1 MKSNLVLKR
10 LMVIPAIGVLVA
22 LSSQG
27 VAYGANEV
35 GVDGYTNMESTSY
48 GRGILSNVPTRL
60 PQGEIAKPTVENI
73 NKKPTI
79 LEINTLPITTQAM
92 LVQFIESGE
101 VASAFIDQSE
111 GNVVLTTNKG
121 VRILGI
127 INNDT
132 VILPLL
138 VNKKIETKFVKFTP
152 IPKSK
157 SKPKDKNS
165 GFTAIIYLRILCIS
179 LFIGGCLTA
188 FIHRRNSKK
197 IKVLAL
203 DGDMVSYKTR
213 GATEGQIPRVTFAD
227 VAGCEEAIEDL
238 QELAQF
244 LKDPERFHE
253 LGAKVPKGALLIGP
267 PGTGKTLLARA
278 VAGEA
283 GVPFFSAAGSDF
295 VEMYVGVGASRV
307 RELFAKAKAC
317 EKAIIFIDEIDAVA
331 KIRSSNSQN
340 SNDERD
346 GTLNAILHE
355 LDGFAKSNVILLAAT
370 NRSEMLD
377 PAIMRPGR
385 LDRKINVPNPD
396 RKGREAILH
405 IHAKGKP
412 LAKDVDLSLIAKRT
426 PGMSGADLSSILN
439 EAAIEAVRRNLKQID
454 ASCLSDGV
462 ALVAMGRARK
472 SAVVTDRD
480 RLITAWHEAGHTI
493 CALLH
498 PDAADP
504 VSVSIT
510 PRGHAGGITW
520 MSGSDDQYLQR
531 NQAAAQLIVALGGRA
546 AEEMLL
552 EGEFT
557 QGPSSDLEHATKLA
571 DRMVNYY
578 GMTRR
583 GLMVRE
589 SDSGT
594 ASAEVIEELLSG
606 ALVDAKN
613 LLTDNLEFM
622 ELLISRLL
630 ESETL
635 DQPEILEI
643 HAMVYESTGNIE
655 RVHPKI
661 SQTMRSL
668 RNATEMAVSVGLDF
682 VEKTN
687 QNVIKA
693 IKNPLN
699 TKSIN
704 QEDGLTVSENPK
716 ELE

>member
-1 MKSNLVLKR
+1 MENMNIVKKILTSLLIGLVFSISNPISSNAVEPTSAG
-10 LMVIPAIGVLVA
+10 VPPIGTP
-22 LSSQG
+22 SEP
-27 VAYGANEV
+27 YGYN
-35 GVDGYTNMESTSY
+35 
-48 GRGILSNVPTRL
+48 RGIINNSPSRL
-60 PQGEIAKPTVENI
+60 PVGDIAKPTLANI
-73 NKKPTI
+73 TKLPSVK
-79 LEINTLPITTQAM
+79 EINTLPITTQAM
-92 LVQFIESGE
+92 LKQFIQSGE
-101 VASAFIDQSE
+101 IKSAFIDQKM
-111 GNVVLTTNKG
+111 GNVVLTTVQG
-121 VRILGI
+121 VRILGL
-127 INNDT
+127 INNDSE
-132 VILPLL
+132 ILSLL
-138 VNKKIETKFVKFTP
+138 INKEIKTKFVTFTP
-152 IPKSK
+152 LSKKKNQDEKS
-157 SKPKDKNS
+157 NS
-165 GFTAIIYLRILCIS
+165 FGLLFYTRILCLI
-179 LFIGGCLTA
+179 LFLVGCVTA
-188 FIHRRNSKK
+188 FVHQRNAKK
-197 IKVLAL
+197 IKVLATE
-203 DGDMVSYKTR
+203 GNMVSYKTS
-213 GATEGQIPRVTFAD
+213 GSVEGFIPRVTFAD
-227 VAGCEEAIEDL
+227 VAGCQEAIEDL

-244 LKDPERFHE
+244 LKDPEKFNE

-267 PGTGKTLLARA
+267 PGTGKTLLAKA

-295 VEMYVGVGASRV
+295 VEMYVGVGAKRV
-307 RELFAKAKAC
+307 RELFAKARAC

-331 KIRSSNSQN
+331 KVRSSNANN
-340 SNDERD
+340 SNDERE
-346 GTLNAILHE
+346 GTLNALLHE
-355 LDGFAKSNVILLAAT
+355 LDGFSKSNIILLAAT

-396 RKGREAILH
+396 RKGREAILE
-405 IHAKGKP
+405 IHSKGKP
-412 LAKDVDLSLIAKRT
+412 LAKDVDLALIAKRT

-454 ASCLSDGV
+454 AACLSDGV

-480 RLITAWHEAGHTI
+480 RLITAWHEAGHTV

-498 PDAADP
+498 PEASDP

-531 NQAAAQLIVALGGRA
+531 NQAAAQLVVALGGRA

-571 DRMVNYY
+571 DRMVNNY

-589 SDSGT
+589 SQKDS
-594 ASAEVIEELLSG
+594 ASAEVIEELLTG
-606 ALVDAKN
+606 ALIDAKN
-613 LLTDNLEFM
+613 LLSDNLEFM
-622 ELLISRLL
+622 ELLITRLL

-643 HAMVYESTGNIE
+643 HAIVYEGDANVE
-655 RVHPKI
+655 RIHPKI

-668 RNATEMAVSVGLDF
+668 RNVTENVVSAGIEF
-682 VEKTN
+682 VEKAN
-687 QNVIKA
+687 HNVVKA
-693 IKNPLN
+693 IKQPLADN
-699 TKSIN
+699 NNLVEEIIIEKD
-704 QEDGLTVSENPK
+704 EK
-716 ELE
+716 

>member
-1 MKSNLVLKR
+1 MIKNTSTKVLLSILIGLVFS
-10 LMVIPAIGVLVA
+10 I
-22 LSSQG
+22 SSSFSSFSAEPTSAG
-27 VAYGANEV
+27 LTNV
-35 GVDGYTNMESTSY
+35 GTPSEPYTF
-48 GRGILSNVPTRL
+48 GRGIINNSPSRL
-60 PQGEIAKPTVENI
+60 PQGEIAKPTIENI
-73 NKKPTI
+73 TKKPSI
-79 LEINTLPITTQAM
+79 REVNTLPITTQAM
-92 LVQFIESGE
+92 LKQFVQSGE
-101 VASAFIDQSE
+101 VKSAFIDQKL
-111 GNVVLTTNKG
+111 GYVVLTTDQG
-121 VRILGI
+121 VRILGL
-127 INNDT
+127 INNESE
-132 VILPLL
+132 ILSLL
-138 VNKKIETKFVKFTP
+138 VNKGIKTKFVTFTP
-152 IPKSK
+152 LSK
-157 SKPKDKNS
+157 KKNQGGESKTFDLL
-165 GFTAIIYLRILCIS
+165 FYTRILCLI
-179 LFIGGCLTA
+179 LFLAGCVTA
-188 FIHRRNSKK
+188 FIHQRNAKK
-197 IKVLAL
+197 IRVLAIE
-203 DGDMVSYKTR
+203 GDMVPYKTS
-213 GATEGQIPRVTFAD
+213 GSAEGYIPRVTFAD
-227 VAGCEEAIEDL
+227 VAGCQEAIEDL

-244 LKDPERFHE
+244 LKDPDKFNE
-253 LGAKVPKGALLIGP
+253 LGAKVPRGALLVGP

-295 VEMYVGVGASRV
+295 VEMYVGVGAKRV

-331 KIRSSNSQN
+331 KIRSSNANN
-340 SNDERD
+340 SNDERE

-355 LDGFAKSNVILLAAT
+355 LDGFSKSNVILLAAT
-370 NRSEMLD
+370 NRAEMLD
-377 PAIMRPGR
+377 PAILRPGR

-396 RKGREAILH
+396 RKGREAILE

-412 LAKDVDLSLIAKRT
+412 LAKDVDLALIAKRT

-454 ASCLSDGV
+454 AACLSDGV

-480 RLITAWHEAGHTI
+480 RLITAWHEAGHTV

-498 PDAADP
+498 PEASDP

-531 NQAAAQLIVALGGRA
+531 NQAAAQLVVALGGRA

-571 DRMVNYY
+571 DRMVNTY

-589 SDSGT
+589 SQKDT
-594 ASAEVIEELLSG
+594 ASAEVIEELLTG
-606 ALVDAKN
+606 ALIDAKN
-613 LLTDNLEFM
+613 LLSDNLEFM
-622 ELLISRLL
+622 ELLITRLL

-643 HAMVYESTGNIE
+643 HAIIYEGDANVE

-668 RNATEMAVSVGLDF
+668 RNVTENVVSAGIEF

-693 IKNPLN
+693 IGQP
-699 TKSIN
+699 IV
-704 QEDGLTVSENPK
+704 EDNKLREEISKKKDEK
-716 ELE
+716 QK

>member
-1 MKSNLVLKR
+1 MENMNIVKKILTSLLIGLVFSVANPISSKA
-10 LMVIPAIGVLVA
+10 VDPSSAGVPPIGTP
-22 LSSQG
+22 SEP
-27 VAYGANEV
+27 YGYN
-35 GVDGYTNMESTSY
+35 
-48 GRGILSNVPTRL
+48 RGIINNSPSRL
-60 PQGEIAKPTVENI
+60 PVGDIAKPTVANI
-73 NKKPTI
+73 TKLPSVK
-79 LEINTLPITTQAM
+79 EINTLPITTQAM
-92 LVQFIESGE
+92 LKQFIQSGE
-101 VASAFIDQSE
+101 IKSAFIDQKM
-111 GNVVLTTNKG
+111 GNVVLTTVQG
-121 VRILGI
+121 VRILGLI
-127 INNDT
+127 SNESEILSLLINKE
-132 VILPLL
+132 I
-138 VNKKIETKFVKFTP
+138 KTKFVTFTP
-152 IPKSK
+152 LLKKNNQDEKS
-157 SKPKDKNS
+157 NS
-165 GFTAIIYLRILCIS
+165 FGLLFYTRILFLI
-179 LFIGGCLTA
+179 LFLVGCVTA
-188 FIHRRNSKK
+188 FIHQRNAKK
-197 IKVLAL
+197 IKVLATE
-203 DGDMVSYKTR
+203 GSMVSYKTS
-213 GATEGQIPRVTFAD
+213 GPAEGFIPRVTFAD
-227 VAGCEEAIEDL
+227 VAGCQEAIEDL

-244 LKDPERFHE
+244 LKDPEKFNE

-267 PGTGKTLLARA
+267 PGTGKTLLAKA

-295 VEMYVGVGASRV
+295 VEMYVGVGAKRV
-307 RELFAKAKAC
+307 RELFAKARAC

-331 KIRSSNSQN
+331 KVRSSSANN
-340 SNDERD
+340 SNDERE
-346 GTLNAILHE
+346 GTLNALLHE
-355 LDGFAKSNVILLAAT
+355 LDGFSKSNIILLAAT

-396 RKGREAILH
+396 RKGREAILE
-405 IHAKGKP
+405 IHSKGKP
-412 LAKDVDLSLIAKRT
+412 LAKDVDLALIAKRT

-454 ASCLSDGV
+454 AACLSDGV

-480 RLITAWHEAGHTI
+480 RLITAWHEAGHTV

-498 PDAADP
+498 PEASDP

-531 NQAAAQLIVALGGRA
+531 NQAAAQLVVALGGRA

-571 DRMVNYY
+571 DRMVNNY

-589 SDSGT
+589 SQKDS
-594 ASAEVIEELLSG
+594 ASAEVIEELLTG
-606 ALVDAKN
+606 ALIDAKN
-613 LLTDNLEFM
+613 LLSDNFEFM
-622 ELLISRLL
+622 ELLITRLL

-643 HAMVYESTGNIE
+643 HAIVYEGDANVE
-655 RVHPKI
+655 RIHPKI

-668 RNATEMAVSVGLDF
+668 RNVTENVVSAGIEF
-682 VEKTN
+682 VEKAN
-687 QNVIKA
+687 HNVVKA
-693 IKNPLN
+693 IKQPLADN
-699 TKSIN
+699 NNLVEEIIIEKD
-704 QEDGLTVSENPK
+704 EK
-716 ELE
+716 

>member
-1 MKSNLVLKR
+1 
-10 LMVIPAIGVLVA
+10 
-22 LSSQG
+22 
-27 VAYGANEV
+27 
-35 GVDGYTNMESTSY
+35 
-48 GRGILSNVPTRL
+48 
-60 PQGEIAKPTVENI
+60 
-73 NKKPTI
+73 
-79 LEINTLPITTQAM
+79 M
-92 LVQFIESGE
+92 LVQFINSGE
-101 VASAFIDQSE
+101 IESAFIDQAA
-111 GNVVLTTNKG
+111 GQVVLTTSSG
-121 VRILGI
+121 VRLLGI
-127 INNDT
+127 ISNDT
-132 VILPLL
+132 VIVPLL
-138 VNKKIETKFVKFTP
+138 VNKKITTKFVTFTP
-152 IPKSK
+152 LP
-157 SKPKDKNS
+157 KPKPKKTEPGS
-165 GFTAIIYLRILCIS
+165 FFGVFGYIRILMLILFATGCI
-179 LFIGGCLTA
+179 TA
-188 FIHRRNSKK
+188 FIHKRNVKK

-203 DGDMVSYKTR
+203 EGDMVSYKTR
-213 GATEGQIPRVTFAD
+213 GTTEGFIPRVTFAD

-238 QELAQF
+238 RELAQF

-253 LGAKVPKGALLIGP
+253 LGAKVPRGALLIGP

-283 GVPFFSAAGSDF
+283 GVAFFSAAGSDF

-331 KIRSSNSQN
+331 KVRSSSAHN

-396 RKGREAILH
+396 RRGREAILH

-412 LAKDVDLSLIAKRT
+412 LAKDVDLGLIAKRT
-426 PGMSGADLSSILN
+426 PGMSGADLSSVLN

-454 ASCLSDGV
+454 AACLSDGV

-480 RLITAWHEAGHTI
+480 RLITAWHEAGHTV

-498 PDAADP
+498 PEAADP

-520 MSGSDDQYLQR
+520 MSGSDDLYLQR
-531 NQAAAQLIVALGGRA
+531 NQAAAQLVVALGGRA

-557 QGPSSDLEHATKLA
+557 QGPSSDLEHATRLA
-571 DRMVNYY
+571 DRMVNNY

-589 SDSGT
+589 SEKDS
-594 ASAEVIEELLSG
+594 ASAEVIEELLRG

-613 LLTDNLEFM
+613 LLQDNKEFM
-622 ELLISRLL
+622 ELLIARLL

-635 DQPEILEI
+635 DYPEILEI
-643 HAMVYESTGNIE
+643 HALVYEEKANVE

-668 RNATEMAVSVGLDF
+668 MNATEHVVSAGIDF

-687 QNVIKA
+687 QTVIKV
-693 IKNPLN
+693 IKNPI
-699 TKSIN
+699 TSKVAT
-704 QEDGLTVSENPK
+704 QEQEPEVGDDAKN
-716 ELE
+716 

>member
-127 INNDT
+127 VNNDT

-152 IPKSK
+152 IPKNK

-188 FIHRRNSKK
+188 FIHRRNAKK

-498 PDAADP
+498 PDASDP

-589 SDSGT
+589 SDSGS

-668 RNATEMAVSVGLDF
+668 RNATEIAVSVGLDF

-704 QEDGLTVSENPK
+704 QEDDLTVSENPK

>member
-1 MKSNLVLKR
+1 
-10 LMVIPAIGVLVA
+10 
-22 LSSQG
+22 
-27 VAYGANEV
+27 
-35 GVDGYTNMESTSY
+35 
-48 GRGILSNVPTRL
+48 
-60 PQGEIAKPTVENI
+60 
-73 NKKPTI
+73 
-79 LEINTLPITTQAM
+79 
-92 LVQFIESGE
+92 
-101 VASAFIDQSE
+101 
-111 GNVVLTTNKG
+111 
-121 VRILGI
+121 
-127 INNDT
+127 
-132 VILPLL
+132 
-138 VNKKIETKFVKFTP
+138 
-152 IPKSK
+152 
-157 SKPKDKNS
+157 
-165 GFTAIIYLRILCIS
+165 
-179 LFIGGCLTA
+179 
-188 FIHRRNSKK
+188 
-197 IKVLAL
+197 
-203 DGDMVSYKTR
+203 
-213 GATEGQIPRVTFAD
+213 
-227 VAGCEEAIEDL
+227 
-238 QELAQF
+238 
-244 LKDPERFHE
+244 
-253 LGAKVPKGALLIGP
+253 
-267 PGTGKTLLARA
+267 
-278 VAGEA
+278 
-283 GVPFFSAAGSDF
+283 
-295 VEMYVGVGASRV
+295 
-307 RELFAKAKAC
+307 
-317 EKAIIFIDEIDAVA
+317 
-331 KIRSSNSQN
+331 
-340 SNDERD
+340 
-346 GTLNAILHE
+346 
-355 LDGFAKSNVILLAAT
+355 
-370 NRSEMLD
+370 MLD

-668 RNATEMAVSVGLDF
+668 RNATEIAVSAGLDF

-704 QEDGLTVSENPK
+704 QEDDLTVSENPK

>member
-1 MKSNLVLKR
+1 MENMNIVKKIL
-10 LMVIPAIGVLVA
+10 
-22 LSSQG
+22 LSSLVG
-27 VAYGANEV
+27 LILSISSPPNSLAVEPSSV
-35 GVDGYTNMESTSY
+35 GVPPVGTPSETYGYN
-48 GRGILSNVPTRL
+48 RGIINNSPSRL
-60 PQGEIAKPTVENI
+60 PVGDIAKPTVDNI
-73 NKKPTI
+73 TKKPSI
-79 LEINTLPITTQAM
+79 REINTLPITTQAM
-92 LVQFIESGE
+92 LKQFIESGE
-101 VASAFIDQSE
+101 VKSAFIDQKI
-111 GNVVLTTNKG
+111 GNVVLTTGQG
-121 VRILGI
+121 VRILGLI
-127 INNDT
+127 SNESEILSLLINKE
-132 VILPLL
+132 I
-138 VNKKIETKFVKFTP
+138 KTKFVTFTP
-152 IPKSK
+152 LSK
-157 SKPKDKNS
+157 KKNQS
-165 GFTAIIYLRILCIS
+165 ETSNSLGLLFYTRILCLI
-179 LFIGGCLTA
+179 LFLVGCVTA
-188 FIHRRNSKK
+188 FIHQRNAKK

-203 DGDMVSYKTR
+203 EGDLVPYKTS
-213 GATEGQIPRVTFAD
+213 GTVEGFIPRVTFAD
-227 VAGCEEAIEDL
+227 VAGCQEAIEDL

-244 LKDPERFHE
+244 LKDPEKFNE
-253 LGAKVPKGALLIGP
+253 LGAKVPRGALLVGP

-295 VEMYVGVGASRV
+295 VEMYVGVGAKRV

-331 KIRSSNSQN
+331 KVRSTNANN
-340 SNDERD
+340 SNDERE

-355 LDGFAKSNVILLAAT
+355 LDGFSKSNVILLAAT

-377 PAIMRPGR
+377 PAILRPGR

-396 RKGREAILH
+396 RKGREAILE

-412 LAKDVDLSLIAKRT
+412 LAKDVDLGLIAKRT
-426 PGMSGADLSSILN
+426 PGMSGADLSSVLN

-454 ASCLSDGV
+454 AACLSDGV

-480 RLITAWHEAGHTI
+480 RLITAWHEAGHTV

-498 PDAADP
+498 PEASDP

-531 NQAAAQLIVALGGRA
+531 NQAAAQLVVALGGRA

-571 DRMVNYY
+571 DRMVNNY

-589 SDSGT
+589 SQKDS
-594 ASAEVIEELLSG
+594 ASAEVIEELLTG
-606 ALVDAKN
+606 ALIDAKN
-613 LLTDNLEFM
+613 LLSDNLEFM
-622 ELLISRLL
+622 ELLITRLL

-635 DQPEILEI
+635 DQPEIMEI
-643 HAMVYESTGNIE
+643 HAIVYEGDANVE
-655 RVHPKI
+655 RIHPKI

-668 RNATEMAVSVGLDF
+668 RNVTENVVSAGIEL
-682 VEKTN
+682 VEKAN
-687 QNVIKA
+687 HSVSKA
-693 IKNPLN
+693 IKQPHIDNNGLV
-699 TKSIN
+699 
-704 QEDGLTVSENPK
+704 EDRIIEK
-716 ELE
+716 DEK

>member
-1 MKSNLVLKR
+1 MENMNIVKKILTSLLIGLVFSISN
-10 LMVIPAIGVLVA
+10 PF
-22 LSSQG
+22 SSNA
-27 VAYGANEV
+27 VETTSV
-35 GVDGYTNMESTSY
+35 GVPPIGTPSEPYSY
-48 GRGILSNVPTRL
+48 NRGIINNSPSRL
-60 PQGEIAKPTVENI
+60 PVGDIAKPTLANI
-73 NKKPTI
+73 TKKPSI
-79 LEINTLPITTQAM
+79 KEINTLPITTQAM
-92 LVQFIESGE
+92 LKQFIESGE
-101 VASAFIDQSE
+101 IKSAFIDQKI
-111 GNVVLTTNKG
+111 GNVVLTTVQG
-121 VRILGI
+121 VRILGL
-127 INNDT
+127 INNESE
-132 VILPLL
+132 ILSLL
-138 VNKKIETKFVKFTP
+138 INKEIKTKFVTFTP
-152 IPKSK
+152 LSKNKNQEEKS
-157 SKPKDKNS
+157 NS
-165 GFTAIIYLRILCIS
+165 FGLLFYTRILCLI
-179 LFIGGCLTA
+179 LFLVGCVTA
-188 FIHRRNSKK
+188 FVHQRNAKK
-197 IKVLAL
+197 IKVLATE
-203 DGDMVSYKTR
+203 GNMVSYKTT
-213 GATEGQIPRVTFAD
+213 GSVEGFIPRVTFAD
-227 VAGCEEAIEDL
+227 VAGCQEAIEDL

-244 LKDPERFHE
+244 LKDPEKFNE

-267 PGTGKTLLARA
+267 PGTGKTLLAKA

-295 VEMYVGVGASRV
+295 VEMYVGVGAKRV
-307 RELFAKAKAC
+307 RELFAKARAC

-331 KIRSSNSQN
+331 KVRSSNANN
-340 SNDERD
+340 SNDERE
-346 GTLNAILHE
+346 GTLNALLHE
-355 LDGFAKSNVILLAAT
+355 LDGFSKSNIILLAAT

-396 RKGREAILH
+396 RKGREAILE
-405 IHAKGKP
+405 IHSKGKP
-412 LAKDVDLSLIAKRT
+412 LAKDVDLALIAKRT

-454 ASCLSDGV
+454 AACLSDGV

-480 RLITAWHEAGHTI
+480 RLITAWHEAGHTV

-498 PDAADP
+498 PEASDP

-531 NQAAAQLIVALGGRA
+531 NQAAAQLVVALGGRA

-571 DRMVNYY
+571 DRMVNNY

-589 SDSGT
+589 SQKDS
-594 ASAEVIEELLSG
+594 ASAEVIEELLTG
-606 ALVDAKN
+606 ALIDAKN
-613 LLTDNLEFM
+613 LLSDNLEFM
-622 ELLISRLL
+622 ELLITRLL

-643 HAMVYESTGNIE
+643 HAIVYEGDANVE
-655 RVHPKI
+655 RIHPKI

-668 RNATEMAVSVGLDF
+668 RNVTENVVSAGIEF
-682 VEKTN
+682 VEKAN
-687 QNVIKA
+687 HNVVKA
-693 IKNPLN
+693 IKQPLADN
-699 TKSIN
+699 NNLVEEIIIEKD
-704 QEDGLTVSENPK
+704 EK
-716 ELE
+716 